1 MSTSSSSNRTASGS
15 PSARRREHVRGRW
28 SYNADLSI
36 GREKTV
42 HAFKQV
48 LGLPIPWLMVLL
60 PVFLATSRAATEI
73 ASWGLAILT
82 LFYIATDSF
91 ARNREFQFFR
101 LGPDISLGACLF
113 AGILSI
119 VSSMAIAATSTTSSL
134 DTLGLL
140 FEGLGHLRW
149 IPLLYLFVYAWELFP
164 GLNRIVVALVGTV
177 TVVAAIAWIQHFQGI
192 DWLTGESLVRAPT
205 GEIPYFVPRG
215 FLGSTEALATLFAC
229 ALPFP
234 VAAACLRREGDET
247 DRVTWIGFGLA
258 VVIALA
264 LVFTYRPG
272 LWWAGGAGAL
282 ALLLFPGDRRLKL
295 LASIAAAIAAVWFL
309 LFFAFD
315 FGTDTSATNVWDL
328 INAEEAKREEV
339 HRVQMN
345 NLVTVWES
353 SPLLGVSGSVFD
365 AVSSA
370 ASSNASIDA
379 INTAPSTDARYESV
393 NIYFLMLARSGIVG
407 LVLYL
412 AFVLHHLLNTLRLFH
427 EIPESHHRHR
437 VLAAGCFA
445 SQCAFHVAGLFWSTM
460 TEAFSMNLFILVGS
474 MSLYMTEHYAHG
486 LVPDDNAL

>member
-1 MSTSSSSNRTASGS
+1 
-15 PSARRREHVRGRW
+15 
-28 SYNADLSI
+28 
-36 GREKTV
+36 
-42 HAFKQV
+42 
-48 LGLPIPWLMVLL
+48 MVLL
-60 PVFLATSRAATEI
+60 PILLATSRAATEI

-101 LGPDISLGACLF
+101 LGPDISLAACLF

-119 VSSMAIAATSTTSSL
+119 VSSMAIAANSTTTSL

-164 GLNRIVVALVGTV
+164 GLNRIVVALIGTV
-177 TVVAAIAWIQHFQGI
+177 TAVAVLAWIQHFQGV

-205 GEIPYFVPRG
+205 GDIPYYVPRG

-315 FGTDTSATNVWDL
+315 LGTETPAANVWNL
-328 INAEEAKREEV
+328 VNVEEAKREEV
-339 HRVQMN
+339 HRAQMN
-345 NLVTVWES
+345 SLVTVWET
-353 SPLLGVSGSVFD
+353 SPLLGVSGSVSDLDSLASKQTSD
-365 AVSSA
+365 AA
-370 ASSNASIDA
+370 Q
-379 INTAPSTDARYESV
+379 YESV
-393 NIYFLMLARSGIVG
+393 NIYFLMLARGGIVG

-437 VLAAGCFA
+437 ILAAGCFA
-445 SQCAFHVAGLFWSTM
+445 SQCAFHIAGLFWSTM

>member
-1 MSTSSSSNRTASGS
+1 MRTNGSTNGSTSGS

-28 SYNADLSI
+28 TYRADLSI

-73 ASWGLAILT
+73 ASWVLAILT

-91 ARNREFQFFR
+91 ARHREFQFFR
-101 LGPDISLGACLF
+101 LGPDISLAACLF

-119 VSSMAIAATSTTSSL
+119 VSSMAISANSTTASL
-134 DTLGLL
+134 DTFGLL
-140 FEGLGHLRW
+140 LEGLGHLRW

-164 GLNRIVVALVGTV
+164 GLNRILVALIGTV
-177 TVVAAIAWIQHFQGI
+177 TAVAVLAWIQHFQGV

-205 GEIPYFVPRG
+205 GDIPYFVPRG

-258 VVIALA
+258 VLIALA

-315 FGTDTSATNVWDL
+315 FGTDTSATKVWSM

-339 HRVQMN
+339 HRAQMN
-345 NLVTVWES
+345 SLAKVWET
-353 SPLLGVSGSVFD
+353 SPILGVSGSVSD
-365 AVSSA
+365 LDSLA
-370 ASSNASIDA
+370 AKQTSD
-379 INTAPSTDARYESV
+379 TARYESV
-393 NIYFLMLARSGIVG
+393 NIYFLILARSGIFG

>member
-1 MSTSSSSNRTASGS
+1 MTTATGS
-15 PSARRREHVRGRW
+15 PSARRREHIRGRW
-28 SYNADLSI
+28 NYKVDLSI
-36 GREKTV
+36 GQEKTV
-42 HAFKQV
+42 HALKQV
-48 LGLPIPWLMVLL
+48 LGVPIPWLMVLL
-60 PVFLATSRAATEI
+60 PVLLATSRAATEI

-91 ARNREFQFFR
+91 ARHREFQFFR
-101 LGPDISLGACLF
+101 LGPDLSLAACLF

-119 VSSMAIAATSTTSSL
+119 VSSMAITAGSASSSL
-134 DTLGLL
+134 DTIGLL
-140 FEGLGHLRW
+140 LEGLGHLRW

-177 TVVAAIAWIQHFQGI
+177 SAVAVLAWIQHFQGI

-205 GEIPYFVPRG
+205 GDIPYFVPRG

-247 DRVTWIGFGLA
+247 DRVTWIGFGVA

-272 LWWAGGAGAL
+272 LWWAGASGAL

-295 LASIAAAIAAVWFL
+295 LSSIAAAIAAVWFL

-315 FGTDTSATNVWDL
+315 FGTSSSTAAPTAHVWNL
-328 INAEEAKREEV
+328 IKDDEARREEV
-339 HRVQMN
+339 HRAQMN
-345 NLVTVWES
+345 SLVTVWES
-353 SPLLGVSGSVFD
+353 SPLLGVSG
-365 AVSSA
+365 AVSDLDSGSPQPSA
-370 ASSNASIDA
+370 EA
-379 INTAPSTDARYESV
+379 ARYESV
-393 NIYFLMLARSGIVG
+393 NIYFLILARSGIVG

-437 VLAAGCFA
+437 ILAAGCFA

>member
-1 MSTSSSSNRTASGS
+1 MSKTSTGS

-28 SYNADLSI
+28 TYNVDLSN

-42 HAFKQV
+42 HAIKQV

-60 PVFLATSRAATEI
+60 PVMLATSRAATEI

-91 ARNREFQFFR
+91 ARHREFQFFR
-101 LGPDISLGACLF
+101 LGPDISLAACLF

-119 VSSMAIAATSTTSSL
+119 VSSMAITANSANASL

-177 TVVAAIAWIQHFQGI
+177 TAVAVLAWIQHFQGV

-205 GEIPYFVPRG
+205 GDIPYYVPRG

-315 FGTDTSATNVWDL
+315 VGTGPDTTQAPTAHVWNL
-328 INAEEAKREEV
+328 INEEEAKREEV
-339 HRVQMN
+339 HRAQMN
-345 NLVTVWES
+345 SLVTVWET
-353 SPLLGVSGSVFD
+353 SPLLGVSG
-365 AVSSA
+365 AVSDLDSVASQKASDA
-370 ASSNASIDA
+370 AQ
-379 INTAPSTDARYESV
+379 YESV

>member
-1 MSTSSSSNRTASGS
+1 LAHGASS
-15 PSARRREHVRGRW
+15 
-28 SYNADLSI
+28 
-36 GREKTV
+36 
-42 HAFKQV
+42 
-48 LGLPIPWLMVLL
+48 GL
-60 PVFLATSRAATEI
+60 LATSRAATEI

-101 LGPDISLGACLF
+101 LGPDISLAACLF

-119 VSSMAIAATSTTSSL
+119 VSSMAIAANSASASL

-140 FEGLGHLRW
+140 LEGLGHLRW

-164 GLNRIVVALVGTV
+164 GLNRIIVALVGTV
-177 TVVAAIAWIQHFQGI
+177 TTVAVLAWIQHFQGV

-205 GEIPYFVPRG
+205 GEIPYYVPRG

-229 ALPFP
+229 TLPFP

-295 LASIAAAIAAVWFL
+295 LASIAVAIAAVWFL

-315 FGTDTSATNVWDL
+315 FGAKTPAASVWTMINV
-328 INAEEAKREEV
+328 EEAKREEV
-339 HRVQMN
+339 HRAQMN
-345 NLVTVWES
+345 SLVTVWET
-353 SPLLGVSGSVFD
+353 SPLLGVSGSVSDLDSLASKRTSD
-365 AVSSA
+365 A
-370 ASSNASIDA
+370 
-379 INTAPSTDARYESV
+379 ARYESV

>member
-1 MSTSSSSNRTASGS
+1 MSPTSTGS

-28 SYNADLSI
+28 TYNVDLSI

-42 HAFKQV
+42 HSVKQV

-60 PVFLATSRAATEI
+60 PILLATSRAATEI

-91 ARNREFQFFR
+91 ARHREFQFFR
-101 LGPDISLGACLF
+101 LGPDISLAACLF

-119 VSSMAIAATSTTSSL
+119 VSSMAINANAANASL
-134 DTLGLL
+134 DTFGLL
-140 FEGLGHLRW
+140 LEGLGHLRW

-164 GLNRIVVALVGTV
+164 GLNRVVVALVGTV
-177 TVVAAIAWIQHFQGI
+177 TSVAVLAWIQHFQGV

-205 GEIPYFVPRG
+205 GDIPYYVPRG

-229 ALPFP
+229 TLPFP

-247 DRVTWIGFGLA
+247 DRVTWIGFALS

-295 LASIAAAIAAVWFL
+295 LASIAAAIVAVWFF

-315 FGTDTSATNVWDL
+315 FGTSDGDKKSPSAHVWNL
-328 INAEEAKREEV
+328 INDDEVKREDL
-339 HRVQMN
+339 HRAQMN
-345 NLVTVWES
+345 SLVTVWEK
-353 SPLLGVSGSVFD
+353 SPLLGVSG
-365 AVSSA
+365 AVSDLDSLPSKKTADA
-370 ASSNASIDA
+370 AQ
-379 INTAPSTDARYESV
+379 YESV
-393 NIYFLMLARSGIVG
+393 NIYFLLLARSGIVG

>member
-1 MSTSSSSNRTASGS
+1 MSTTGSSNRSASGT

-28 SYNADLSI
+28 SYSADLSI
-36 GREKTV
+36 GREKTI
-42 HAFKQV
+42 HAFKQI

-60 PVFLATSRAATEI
+60 PVLLATSRAATEI

-101 LGPDISLGACLF
+101 LGPDISLAACLF

-119 VSSMAIAATSTTSSL
+119 VSSMAIAANSASASL

-140 FEGLGHLRW
+140 LEGLGHLRW

-164 GLNRIVVALVGTV
+164 GLNRIIVALVGTV
-177 TVVAAIAWIQHFQGI
+177 TTVAVLAWIQHFQGV

-205 GEIPYFVPRG
+205 GEIPYYVPRG

-229 ALPFP
+229 TLPFP

-295 LASIAAAIAAVWFL
+295 LASIAVAIAAVWFL

-315 FGTDTSATNVWDL
+315 FGAKTPAASVWTMINV
-328 INAEEAKREEV
+328 EEAKREEV
-339 HRVQMN
+339 HRAQMN
-345 NLVTVWES
+345 SLVTVWET
-353 SPLLGVSGSVFD
+353 SPLLGVSGSVSDLDSLASKRTSD
-365 AVSSA
+365 A
-370 ASSNASIDA
+370 
-379 INTAPSTDARYESV
+379 ARYESV

>member
-1 MSTSSSSNRTASGS
+1 MSTTSTGS

-28 SYNADLSI
+28 AYNVDLSI

-42 HAFKQV
+42 HTIKQV

-60 PVFLATSRAATEI
+60 PIMLATSRAATEI

-91 ARNREFQFFR
+91 ARHREFQFFR
-101 LGPDISLGACLF
+101 LGPDISLAACLF

-119 VSSMAIAATSTTSSL
+119 VSSMAITANSADASL
-134 DTLGLL
+134 DTFGLL

-164 GLNRIVVALVGTV
+164 GLNRIVVALVGAVTTV
-177 TVVAAIAWIQHFQGI
+177 AVLAWIQHFQGV

-205 GEIPYFVPRG
+205 GDIPYYVPRG

-247 DRVTWIGFGLA
+247 DRVTWIGFALA

-315 FGTDTSATNVWDL
+315 FGTSSDTKQSPPVHVWNL
-328 INAEEAKREEV
+328 IYDDEAKREEV
-339 HRVQMN
+339 HRAQMN
-345 NLVTVWES
+345 SLVTVWET
-353 SPLLGVSGSVFD
+353 SPLLGVSG
-365 AVSSA
+365 AVSDLDSLASKKTSEA
-370 ASSNASIDA
+370 AQ
-379 INTAPSTDARYESV
+379 YESV
-393 NIYFLMLARSGIVG
+393 NIYFLLLARSGIVG

>member
-1 MSTSSSSNRTASGS
+1 MSKTSTGS

-28 SYNADLSI
+28 TYNVDLSN

-42 HAFKQV
+42 HAIKQV

-60 PVFLATSRAATEI
+60 PVMLATSRAATEI

-91 ARNREFQFFR
+91 ARHREFQFFR
-101 LGPDISLGACLF
+101 LGPDISLAACLF

-119 VSSMAIAATSTTSSL
+119 VSSMAITANSSNASL

-177 TVVAAIAWIQHFQGI
+177 TAVAVLAWIQHFQGV

-205 GEIPYFVPRG
+205 GDIPYYVPRG

-315 FGTDTSATNVWDL
+315 FGTGSDTAQAPSAHVWNL
-328 INAEEAKREEV
+328 INEEEGKREEV
-339 HRVQMN
+339 HRAQMN
-345 NLVTVWES
+345 SLVTVWET
-353 SPLLGVSGSVFD
+353 SPILGVSG
-365 AVSSA
+365 AVSDLDSVASQKTSDA
-370 ASSNASIDA
+370 AQ
-379 INTAPSTDARYESV
+379 YESV

>member
-1 MSTSSSSNRTASGS
+1 MTTSTGS
-15 PSARRREHVRGRW
+15 PSARRREHIRGRW
-28 SYNADLSI
+28 TYKVDLSVA
-36 GREKTV
+36 REKTV
-42 HAFKQV
+42 HTIKQV
-48 LGLPIPWLMVLL
+48 LGVPIPWLMVLL
-60 PVFLATSRAATEI
+60 PVFLSTSRAATEI
-73 ASWGLAILT
+73 ASWSLAILT

-91 ARNREFQFFR
+91 ARHREFQFFR
-101 LGPDISLGACLF
+101 LGPDLSLAACLF

-119 VSSMAIAATSTTSSL
+119 VSSMALSAGSSASL
-134 DTLGLL
+134 DAIGLL

-164 GLNRIVVALVGTV
+164 GLNRIVVALVGSV
-177 TVVAAIAWIQHFQGI
+177 MAVAVIAWIQHFQGV
-192 DWLTGESLVRAPT
+192 DWLTGETLARAPT
-205 GEIPYFVPRG
+205 GAIPYFVPRG

-229 ALPFP
+229 TLPFP

-247 DRVTWIGFGLA
+247 DRVTWIAFGIA

-295 LASIAAAIAAVWFL
+295 LSSIALAIAAVWFL

-315 FGTDTSATNVWDL
+315 FGTSANQNASSASEQSLPTAHVWEL
-328 INAEEAKREEV
+328 INKDEAEREEL
-339 HRVQMN
+339 HRAQMN
-345 NLVTVWES
+345 SLVKVWEA
-353 SPLLGVSGSVFD
+353 SPLLGVSG
-365 AVSSA
+365 AVSDLESA
-370 ASSNASIDA
+370 
-379 INTAPSTDARYESV
+379 TTEPSVDKARYESV
-393 NIYFLMLARSGIVG
+393 NIYFLILARSGVLG

-474 MSLYMTEHYAHG
+474 MSLYMAEHYAHG